1 MKLWDNT
8 PGLCEKIPQIHYYA
22 PSGSAGSGTVIIF
35 PGGGY
40 IARAEHEGAG
50 YAKFLA
56 ASGIHA
62 FVVDYRVAPHYY
74 PLPQIDARRAVRF
87 VRAHAEKYG
96 IDKNKVAVMGSS
108 AGGHLA
114 ASISTCAMDCPT
126 FENIDAI
133 DKEDSLPNAQILC
146 YPVICPPSESSFNH
160 GDSYQNLLGE
170 HSDEEER
177 AVNPIR
183 HITANTPPA
192 FIWHTF
198 NDNGVDVRNSLEYAT
213 ALRQAGV
220 ATEMHIFP
228 YGYHGLGTAEGDS
241 HVHQWVALVLNWLCM
256 YGWNE

>member
-1 MKLWDNT
+1 MKLWDNA
-8 PGLCEKIPQIHYYA
+8 PGLCEEIPQIHYYA
-22 PSGSAGSGTVIIF
+22 PTGSAGSGAVIIF

-40 IARAEHEGAG
+40 VSRAAHEGAG
-50 YAKFLA
+50 YAKFLT

-62 FVVDYRVAPHYY
+62 FVVDYRVVPHRY
-74 PLPQIDARRAVRF
+74 PLPHVDARRAVRF

-114 ASISTCAMDCPT
+114 ACISTCAIDYPA

-146 YPVICPPSESSFNH
+146 YPVISPPSTASFFTR
-160 GDSYQNLLGE
+160 GGSFQNLLGD
-170 HSDEEER
+170 HSAEEES
-177 AVNPIR
+177 VVDPIG
-183 HITANTPPA
+183 HVTANTPPA

-198 NDNGVDVRNSLEYAT
+198 NDGLDVRNSLDYAT
-213 ALRQAGV
+213 ALRKAGV

-228 YGYHGLGTAEGDS
+228 YGPHGMGAAEGDS
-241 HVHQWVALVLNWLCM
+241 HVHQWVTLLLNWLRM
-256 YGWNE
+256 YGWSE